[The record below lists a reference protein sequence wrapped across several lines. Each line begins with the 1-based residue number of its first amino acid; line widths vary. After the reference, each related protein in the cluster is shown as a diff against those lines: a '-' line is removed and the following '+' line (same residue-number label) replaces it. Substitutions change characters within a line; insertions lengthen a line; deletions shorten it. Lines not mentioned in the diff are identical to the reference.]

1 MALVQIHSF
10 VIPSAVLHAMAKH
23 VNAGVNDTYSLD
35 KSVVSE
41 RLEDVVGILLK
52 RDK

>member
-1 MALVQIHSF
+1 MESVQIYSF
-10 VIPSAVLHAMAKH
+10 VITAAVLPPMAKH
-23 VNAGVNDTYSLD
+23 VKAGVNCIYSLD
-35 KSVVSE
+35 KSVLSE